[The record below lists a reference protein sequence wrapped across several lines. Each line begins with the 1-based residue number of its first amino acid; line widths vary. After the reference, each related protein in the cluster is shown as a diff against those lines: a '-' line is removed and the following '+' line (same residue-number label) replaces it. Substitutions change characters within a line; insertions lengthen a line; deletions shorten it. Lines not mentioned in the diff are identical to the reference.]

1 MPGHGSKFE
10 RKMEAAIV
18 ALLTQR
24 NMEEAAQAVG
34 VDVKT
39 LMRWNK
45 VPEFQAAYLE
55 ARRAAYSQAIARLQ
69 QASSAAAA
77 TLMRIMV
84 DPAAPASSKVRAAE
98 CILDRALRG
107 IEVEDLAYRIG
118 VLEQSTSKEE
128 Q

>member
-24 NMEEAAQAVG
+24 NMEEAAQAVDI
-34 VDVKT
+34 DVKT
-39 LMRWNK
+39 LFRWSK
-45 VPEFQAAYLE
+45 IPKFQAAYLE
-55 ARRAAYSQAIARLQ
+55 ARRTAYSQAIARLQ
-69 QASSAAAA
+69 QGSSAAAA

-107 IEVEDLAYRIG
+107 IEVEDLAYRVG
-118 VLEQSTSKEE
+118 MLEERKK
-128 Q
+128 

>member
-24 NMEEAAQAVG
+24 NMEEAAKAVG

>member
-1 MPGHGSKFE
+1 MHGHGSKFE

-24 NMEEAAQAVG
+24 NMEEAAKAVG

-84 DPAAPASSKVRAAE
+84 DPSAPASSKVRAAE

-118 VLEQSTSKEE
+118 VLERSTSKDE